1 MSVTTLADLMN
12 QYEADNR
19 RRLDNFF
26 AKLAAK
32 KHGE

>member
-1 MSVTTLADLMN
+1 MTTLADLVS

-19 RRLDNFF
+19 RRLDSFF